1 MANIKDLKVR
11 IQSTKSTLKITS
23 AMKLVSAAK
32 LAKAQAKIMGF
43 KPYSNELDK
52 TVRIASALAENYSHE
67 YLKES
72 DSNKAILL
80 VISSEK
86 GLCGGYNSQLFKRV
100 KRFLDDNKNKEVK
113 CYFIGKKVKELLL
126 REDEMNQGK
135 TFKFAKAEPSF
146 SEVKNIT
153 EELASMFTNG
163 EVASI
168 SIAYNSFISAIEF
181 DSVVKQVL
189 PMTISEEEKKKLV
202 EEFPVDF
209 IYEPSAKSILDNLIP
224 EVLNSTVFSNVLD
237 AIAAE
242 HASRMAAMDN
252 ATKNSQDMVR
262 TLTLKMNKLRQAA
275 ITTEL
280 TEIVSGA
287 ESLNS

>member
-11 IQSTKSTLKITS
+11 IQSTKNTLKITS

-43 KPYSNELDK
+43 KPYSVELDK

-67 YLKES
+67 YLSES
-72 DSNKAILL
+72 NSNKAILL
-80 VISSEK
+80 VVSSEK
-86 GLCGGYNSQLFKRV
+86 GLCGGYNSQLFKTV
-100 KRFLDDNKNKEVK
+100 KSFLDENNDKETK
-113 CYFIGKKVKELLL
+113 CYFIGKKVRELLL
-126 REDEMNQGK
+126 REDDINQGT
-135 TFKFAKAEPSF
+135 TFTFTKADPSF
-146 SEVKNIT
+146 SEVKNVA
-153 EELASMFTNG
+153 EELASLFTSG
-163 EVASI
+163 EASTV
-168 SIAYNSFISAIEF
+168 SIAYNSFVSAIEYN
-181 DSVVKQVL
+181 SVIKQVL
-189 PMTISEEEKKKLV
+189 PMTVSESEKEELIK
-202 EEFPVDF
+202 EFPVDF
-209 IYEPSAKSILDNLIP
+209 IYEPNAKSILDSLIP
-224 EVLNSTVFSNVLD
+224 EVLNSTVYSNVLD

-242 HASRMAAMDN
+242 HAARMAAMDN
-252 ATKNSQDMVR
+252 ATKNSQEMVK